1 MWLSRLIAILLVGML
16 TACTG
21 LSVTPL
27 STNFT
32 KDDLRIAVLGTE
44 GRNGQI
50 YSRALNSLI
59 GGAADPAFT
68 LSSELSV
75 MSSSTLTVRGSSS
88 NLQKRSMTAKITLV
102 DAATGET
109 LMSDSISE
117 SSTVGTVSSYYAQT
131 RSDKHSDE
139 RTSLLLAERVAA
151 RVHLYFL
158 DAKGQ

>member
-1 MWLSRLIAILLVGML
+1 MWLSRLIAVLVVGML

-27 STNFT
+27 GKNFRNE
-32 KDDLRIAVLGTE
+32 DLRIAVIQTG

-50 YSRALNSLI
+50 YSRALNSLL
-59 GGAADPAFT
+59 GGSADPAFA

-75 MSSSTLTVRGSSS
+75 ASSNTLTVRGSSS
-88 NLQKRSMTAKITLV
+88 NLKKRSMTAKIALV
-102 DAATGET
+102 DSATGET
-109 LMSDSISE
+109 VMSDSISE

-151 RVHLYFL
+151 RVHLFFL

>member
-1 MWLSRLIAILLVGML
+1 MWLSRLIAVLMVGML

-27 STNFT
+27 GANFA
-32 KDDLRIAVLGTE
+32 KDDLRVAVIGTD

-50 YSRALNSLI
+50 YSRALSRLL
-59 GGAADPAFT
+59 GEATDPAFT

-75 MSSSTLTVRGSSS
+75 ASGSTLTVRGSSS
-88 NLQKRSMTAKITLV
+88 NLQKRSMTASITLV
-102 DAATGET
+102 DTATGET
-109 LMSDSISE
+109 VMSDSISE

-151 RVHLYFL
+151 RVHLFFL
-158 DAKGQ
+158 DAKER

>member
-1 MWLSRLIAILLVGML
+1 MWLYKLIVILLVGML

-21 LSVTPL
+21 LSVKP
-27 STNFT
+27 
-32 KDDLRIAVLGTE
+32 LGTSFTE
-44 GRNGQI
+44 DNLRVAVIGTGGRNGQI

-59 GGAADPAFT
+59 GGAVDPAFT

-75 MSSSTLTVRGSSS
+75 ASGKTLTVRGSSS

-102 DAATGET
+102 DTATGKT
-109 LMSDSISE
+109 VMSDSISE

-131 RSDKHSDE
+131 RSNKHSDE

>member
-1 MWLSRLIAILLVGML
+1 MWLSRLIAVLVVSML

-27 STNFT
+27 GT
-32 KDDLRIAVLGTE
+32 KFGSDDLRIAVIETG

-50 YSRALNSLI
+50 YSRALNSLL
-59 GGAADPAFT
+59 GRSADPAFT

-75 MSSSTLTVRGSSS
+75 ASSNTLSVRGSSS
-88 NLQKRSMTAKITLV
+88 NLKKRSMTAKFTLV
-102 DAATGET
+102 DSATGET
-109 LMSDSISE
+109 VMSDSISE
-117 SSTVGTVSSYYAQT
+117 SSTVGTVSSYYSQT

-151 RVHLYFL
+151 RVHLFFL
-158 DAKGQ
+158 GAKRQ

>member
-1 MWLSRLIAILLVGML
+1 MWLSRLIVVLVAGML

-27 STNFT
+27 GTDFANES
-32 KDDLRIAVLGTE
+32 LRVAVIETG

-50 YSRALNSLI
+50 YSRALRSLL
-59 GGAADPAFT
+59 GGDADPVFT

-75 MSSSTLTVRGSSS
+75 ASSSTLTVRGSSS
-88 NLQKRSMTAKITLV
+88 NLTKRSMTAKITLV
-102 DAATGET
+102 DSATGET
-109 LMSDSISE
+109 VMSDSISE

-151 RVHLYFL
+151 RVHLFFL
-158 DAKGQ
+158 DSKGQ

>member
-1 MWLSRLIAILLVGML
+1 MWLSRLIAVLVVGML
-16 TACTG
+16 TACAG

-27 STNFT
+27 GTNFT
-32 KDDLRIAVLGTE
+32 KENLRVAVIETG

-75 MSSSTLTVRGSSS
+75 ASSSTLTVRGSYS

-109 LMSDSISE
+109 VMSDSVSE

-131 RSDKHSDE
+131 RSDKHMDE
-139 RTSLLLAERVAA
+139 RTSLLLAERVSA

>member
-1 MWLSRLIAILLVGML
+1 MWLSKLIVVLVAGLL

-27 STNFT
+27 GTSFANE
-32 KDDLRIAVLGTE
+32 DLRVAVIKTD

-50 YSRALNSLI
+50 YSRALKNLL
-59 GGAADPAFT
+59 GGDADPVFT

-75 MSSSTLTVRGSSS
+75 ASSSTLTVRGSSS
-88 NLQKRSMTAKITLV
+88 NLQKRSMTVKITLV
-102 DAATGET
+102 DATTGKT
-109 LMSDSISE
+109 VMSDTITE
-117 SSTVGTVSSYYAQT
+117 SSTVGTVSSYYSQT

-139 RTSLLLAERVAA
+139 RTSLLLAERVAS

-158 DAKGQ
+158 DANGQ

>member
-1 MWLSRLIAILLVGML
+1 MWLSRLIAILLVGVL

-27 STNFT
+27 GTNFT
-32 KDDLRIAVLGTE
+32 KDDLRINVIETA

-59 GGAADPAFT
+59 GGTADPAFT

-75 MSSSTLTVRGSSS
+75 ASRSRVTVRGSRS

-102 DAATGET
+102 DAATGKT
-109 LMSDSISE
+109 VMSDSISE
-117 SSTVGTVSSYYAQT
+117 SSTVGTVSSYFAQT

>member
-1 MWLSRLIAILLVGML
+1 MWLSKLIVILLVGML

-27 STNFT
+27 GTSFT
-32 KDDLRIAVLGTE
+32 EDNLPVAVIGTG

-59 GGAADPAFT
+59 GGAVDPAFT

-75 MSSSTLTVRGSSS
+75 ASGSTLTVRGSSS

-102 DAATGET
+102 DAATGKIV
-109 LMSDSISE
+109 MSDSISV

-131 RSDKHSDE
+131 RSDKLSDE

-158 DAKGQ
+158 DANGQ

>member
-27 STNFT
+27 GTNFT
-32 KDDLRIAVLGTE
+32 NDDLRIAVIGTG

-59 GGAADPAFT
+59 GGAGDPAFT

-75 MSSSTLTVRGSSS
+75 ASSSTLTVRGSS
-88 NLQKRSMTAKITLV
+88 
-102 DAATGET
+102 
-109 LMSDSISE
+109 
-117 SSTVGTVSSYYAQT
+117 
-131 RSDKHSDE
+131 
-139 RTSLLLAERVAA
+139 
-151 RVHLYFL
+151 
-158 DAKGQ
+158 

>member
-1 MWLSRLIAILLVGML
+1 MWLSKLIVILLVGIL

-21 LSVTPL
+21 LSVMP
-27 STNFT
+27 
-32 KDDLRIAVLGTE
+32 LGTSFTE
-44 GRNGQI
+44 DNLRVAVIGTGGRNGQI

-59 GGAADPAFT
+59 GGAVDPDFT

-75 MSSSTLTVRGSSS
+75 ASSSTLTVRGSSS
-88 NLQKRSMTAKITLV
+88 NLQKRSMTAKFTLV

-109 LMSDSISE
+109 VMSDSISE

-158 DAKGQ
+158 DSNRQ

>member
-1 MWLSRLIAILLVGML
+1 MWLSRLIAVLVVGML
-16 TACTG
+16 TACAG

-27 STNFT
+27 GTNFT
-32 KDDLRIAVLGTE
+32 KENLRVAVIETG

-75 MSSSTLTVRGSSS
+75 ASSSTLTVRGSYS

-109 LMSDSISE
+109 VMSDSVSE

-131 RSDKHSDE
+131 RSDKHMDE
-139 RTSLLLAERVAA
+139 RTSLLLAERVSA

-158 DAKGQ
+158 DTKGQ

>member
-1 MWLSRLIAILLVGML
+1 MWLSKLIVILLVGML

-27 STNFT
+27 GTSFT
-32 KDDLRIAVLGTE
+32 EDNLPVAVIGTG

-59 GGAADPAFT
+59 GGAVDPAFT

-75 MSSSTLTVRGSSS
+75 ASGSTLTVRGSSS

-102 DAATGET
+102 DAATGKIV
-109 LMSDSISE
+109 MSDSISE

-131 RSDKHSDE
+131 RSNKHSDE
-139 RTSLLLAERVAA
+139 RISLLLAERVAA

-158 DAKGQ
+158 DANGQ